1 MKGGSG
7 GALRTATVLVLCA
20 LYCLLAMGVTLFG
33 SSVYRGAV
41 SASDENYLHRTAL
54 SYLVNQVRR
63 SDSAGAVQVGS
74 LDGCDAVALWEGD
87 YVTYLYCYGGQLRE
101 LYTAPD
107 AGLGAGDGVPIL
119 PLDRLDVSWDGRL
132 LTFTAGGA
140 PVSISPRCGAEEVGA
155 L

>member
-7 GALRTATVLVLCA
+7 GVLRTATVLALCA

-41 SASDENYLHRTAL
+41 AASDENYLHRTAL

-63 SDSAGAVQVGS
+63 SDSGGAVQIGS

-87 YVTYLYCYGGQLRE
+87 YVTYLYCYDGQLRE
-101 LYTAPD
+101 LYTASD
-107 AGLGAGDGVPIL
+107 AGLGAEDGMPIL
-119 PLDRLDVSWDGRL
+119 PLEQLDISWDGRL
-132 LTFTAGGA
+132 LTFSADGS
-140 PVSISPRCGAEEVGA
+140 PVSIAPRCGAKEVGA